1 MKRLTHFPQIT
12 LPMAFAV
19 LAVLS
24 LLAIAPPALAQTAKV
39 RYERALANEKKL
51 RASKPALAA
60 IRSGAAS
67 FEGIVRRYPVS
78 GYSDNAL
85 LQGAGLF
92 KLAFDRYGD
101 AADRRNAERLLT
113 WLKKQYPSSSL
124 VKEATTRLAQ
134 LAPPAPAAATTRPA
148 ADPPAT
154 ATTKPVVTPPPAS
167 PPPTPPATPPAA
179 PPAVTKTP
187 PAVTKAPPAAAAN
200 APKPA
205 APAPVVETA
214 PVKTPATPEPPPAVT
229 VPANAPASTIR
240 TITHTPLPRGDRL
253 IVELS
258 EEAAYAGVRVER
270 PDRVFFDFANAAPAT
285 DVVQR
290 ASGLAGT
297 FVKAVRVG
305 RPSSSITRVMVELG
319 GASRPRYSAF
329 PLYNPFR
336 LVIDVE
342 SSEPPPPPPPV
353 VTVRAEP
360 LATPPPS
367 AVTASTPPPA
377 APPATSPTA
386 PSAPAATSRG
396 DYSLARQ
403 LGLSVSR
410 VVIDPG
416 HGGHD
421 PGAQANGI
429 NESEL
434 VLDIAQRVAKLLGQK
449 PGFEVVLTRSTDE
462 FIPLEER
469 TAIAKREEADL
480 FLSIHANASR
490 NTAARGIETYI
501 LNFAT
506 NPDAEAVAAREN
518 ATSAQTMGA
527 LPSILKAIAAN
538 NKRDESR
545 ELATILQT
553 GLIRRLRMTSSDV
566 RDLGVKQAP
575 FVVLIGADMPSVLA
589 EISFLTNKADA
600 ALLKKESYRQQIAQ
614 AICDA
619 LVKYRAS
626 LKKVTG

>member
-1 MKRLTHFPQIT
+1 MAMTKRFTSLRRIRRPVACAALAA
-12 LPMAFAV
+12 LP
-19 LAVLS
+19 
-24 LLAIAPPALAQTAKV
+24 LLALATPAHAQTARV
-39 RYERALANEKKL
+39 RYERAQANEKKL
-51 RASKPALAA
+51 RSTKPTVAA
-60 IRSGAAS
+60 IRAGAAS
-67 FEGIVRRYPVS
+67 YEAIVRRYPVS

-92 KLAFDRYGD
+92 KLAFDRSGD
-101 AADRRNAERLLT
+101 AADRRDAERLLT

-134 LAPPAPAAATTRPA
+134 LAPAAAKPAA
-148 ADPPAT
+148 
-154 ATTKPVVTPPPAS
+154 V
-167 PPPTPPATPPAA
+167 TPPAA
-179 PPAVTKTP
+179 PPAPPPTPPPAPPPPVTAPPLVTKTSGP
-187 PAVTKAPPAAAAN
+187 PATPPATERRPAGVIKPPAGTKPAPPVEPPAAVTAAPN
-200 APKPA
+200 AP
-205 APAPVVETA
+205 T
-214 PVKTPATPEPPPAVT
+214 
-229 VPANAPASTIR
+229 STIR
-240 TITHTPLPRGDRL
+240 SITHTPLPRGDRL

-258 EEAAYAGVRVER
+258 EEAGYGGARLET
-270 PDRVFFDFANAAPAT
+270 PDRLFFDFANAAPAT

-290 ASGLAGT
+290 AGGVAGT

-342 SSEPPPPPPPV
+342 SSLPPPPPPPV
-353 VTVRAEP
+353 VTVAAEP
-360 LATPPPS
+360 AVTAPPPAGPPPAATPP
-367 AVTASTPPPA
+367 STPPPA
-377 APPATSPTA
+377 APTT
-386 PSAPAATSRG
+386 PSATSRG

-429 NESEL
+429 DESAL
-434 VLDIAQRVAKLLGQK
+434 VLDISQRVAKLLGQK

-469 TAIAKREEADL
+469 TAIANREQADL

-490 NTAARGIETYI
+490 NPAASGIESYI

-538 NKRDESR
+538 NKHDESR

-553 GLIRRLRMTSSDV
+553 GLVRRLRTTSSAV
-566 RDLGVKQAP
+566 RDLGVKTAP
-575 FVVLIGADMPSVLA
+575 FVVLIGASMPSVLA
-589 EISFLTNKADA
+589 EISFLTNKSEA
-600 ALLKKESYRQQIAQ
+600 ALLKKDAYRQQIAQ

-619 LVKYRAS
+619 IVKYRAS
-626 LKKVTG
+626 LKKGSG